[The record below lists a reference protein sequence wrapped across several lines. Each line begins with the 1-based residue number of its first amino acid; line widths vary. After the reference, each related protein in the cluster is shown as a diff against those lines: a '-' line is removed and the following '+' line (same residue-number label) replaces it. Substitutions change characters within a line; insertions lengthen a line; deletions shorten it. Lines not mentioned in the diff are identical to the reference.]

1 MNILPIDPETQ
12 TQGGPRRLSGQAY
25 TLTVSATCPDER
37 DAVTRRLWR
46 VTIRPGLVM
55 PGTFAAVRA
64 PDGCLTLK
72 RIHYEREGGREFVRL
87 ESLLPGIAALRYPLA
102 GVTIEGTV
110 ISVRKEGEE

>member
-37 DAVTRRLWR
+37 DTVMRQRWR
-46 VTIRPGLVM
+46 VTIQPGLVA

-64 PDGCLTLK
+64 PGGCLTLGK
-72 RIHYEREGGREFVRL
+72 IYYEREGGREFVRL
-87 ESLLPGIAALRYPLA
+87 ESLLPGIAARRYPLA
-102 GVTIEGTV
+102 EVTIEGTV
-110 ISVRKEGEE
+110 ICVCKEGEE